1 MTTILHKRGT
11 GIPSA
16 DDLSVG
22 EIALDTSTGTAYT
35 KLSNGTVV
43 EIGGSGGDGYD
54 DTQIR
59 EDLAQEVQDR
69 KDGDQLLQ
77 DQLDAIPDSAGMVIQ
92 PDEPTD
98 PVTGLQWMD
107 STTGRIWIW
116 DEDKWLEFPK

>member
-1 MTTILHKRGT
+1 MTTILHKRGI

-22 EIALDTSTGTAYT
+22 ELALDTSAGTAYT

-43 EIGGSGGDGYD
+43 EIGGSGGDSTG
-54 DTQIR
+54 
-59 EDLAQEVQDR
+59 
-69 KDGDQLLQ
+69 
-77 DQLDAIPDSAGMVIQ
+77 AGMVIQ
-92 PDEPTD
+92 PDEPTE

-116 DEDKWLEFPK
+116 DEGNGWLEFPK